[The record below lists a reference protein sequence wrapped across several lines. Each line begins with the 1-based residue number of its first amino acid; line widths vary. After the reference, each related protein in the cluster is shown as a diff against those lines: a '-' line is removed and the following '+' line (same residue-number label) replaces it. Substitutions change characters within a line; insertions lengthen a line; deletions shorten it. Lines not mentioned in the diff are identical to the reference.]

1 MGQIMAGEG
10 CSGVG
15 PAPPLVA
22 VPPVPPPTEA
32 QADAK
37 ATADANPNTLTNDF
51 MISPFAARARFI
63 EWIPL

>member
-1 MGQIMAGEG
+1 MGQITADDG

-22 VPPVPPPTEA
+22 VPPLPPPTEA

-51 MISPFAARARFI
+51 MISPFAAASAVY
-63 EWIPL
+63 

>member
-1 MGQIMAGEG
+1 MGQMMAGDV

-37 ATADANPNTLTNDF
+37 ATVDANPNNLTNDF
-51 MISPFAARARFI
+51 MISPFAATSAI
-63 EWIPL
+63 Y